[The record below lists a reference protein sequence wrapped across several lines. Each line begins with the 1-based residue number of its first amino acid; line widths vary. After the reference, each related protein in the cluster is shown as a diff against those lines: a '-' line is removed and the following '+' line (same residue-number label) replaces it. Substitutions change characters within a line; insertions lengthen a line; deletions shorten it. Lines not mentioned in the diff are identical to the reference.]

1 MVHSSKPFF
10 RKGAGLGFN
19 NARLICELVS
29 QFSEVQEQFALEDS
43 LTVCNKKRSGQ
54 TNLILLDLVAIVH
67 YY

>member
-10 RKGAGLGFN
+10 QKGVGFGFN

-43 LTVCNKKRSGQ
+43 LTVCNKKR
-54 TNLILLDLVAIVH
+54 
-67 YY
+67 